1 MQVFD
6 FFIPSHLKFGID
18 SLNRIGSV
26 VSSVGNKVFLVT
38 ENELLSGK
46 IISRI
51 QTLLAERN
59 CEVILYDIPAK
70 IFSLNTNVIDKGA
83 LLARASYCDVI
94 VGVGGMRT
102 LSVAK
107 AIAMLIKNTKS
118 INDYIDGESIK
129 EESIPYIEVPTESKN
144 PFMFRNDFII
154 TDVRTRKLCIL
165 KAINGQP
172 CNVIYDPTIISDDN
186 LSQIMMNNL
195 ANAIEGY
202 LSMNSNFLSD
212 MMFLK
217 AIEMQAKYIVSA
229 VKDKDSDSVLF
240 LSLSGLMTSLG
251 LSMAS
256 IGIVGTVSE
265 VIEQKMQS
273 KNMGVASALLPYVI
287 EFCIPSSAEKLA
299 RIGAAMGINV
309 ESKTMLDVAVKV
321 IEFVKK
327 LAEDLELP
335 GKLSEFS
342 IKTDDLIGIADSAV
356 KIDGMNYLPRICNSE
371 ELYNIL
377 QLAF

>member
-83 LLARASYCDVI
+83 LLARTSYCDVI

-172 CNVIYDPTIISDDN
+172 CNVIYDPTVISDDN

-202 LSMNSNFLSD
+202 LSTNSNFLSD

-229 VKDKDSDSVLF
+229 VKDKDSDSTLF

-287 EFCIPSSAEKLA
+287 ELCIPSSAEKLA

>member
-144 PFMFRNDFII
+144 PFMFRNDFI
-154 TDVRTRKLCIL
+154 
-165 KAINGQP
+165 
-172 CNVIYDPTIISDDN
+172 
-186 LSQIMMNNL
+186 
-195 ANAIEGY
+195 
-202 LSMNSNFLSD
+202 
-212 MMFLK
+212 
-217 AIEMQAKYIVSA
+217 
-229 VKDKDSDSVLF
+229 
-240 LSLSGLMTSLG
+240 
-251 LSMAS
+251 
-256 IGIVGTVSE
+256 
-265 VIEQKMQS
+265 
-273 KNMGVASALLPYVI
+273 
-287 EFCIPSSAEKLA
+287 
-299 RIGAAMGINV
+299 
-309 ESKTMLDVAVKV
+309 
-321 IEFVKK
+321 
-327 LAEDLELP
+327 
-335 GKLSEFS
+335 
-342 IKTDDLIGIADSAV
+342 
-356 KIDGMNYLPRICNSE
+356 
-371 ELYNIL
+371 
-377 QLAF
+377 

>member
-172 CNVIYDPTIISDDN
+172 CNVIYDPTVISDDN
-186 LSQIMMNNL
+186 LSQI
-195 ANAIEGY
+195 IY
-202 LSMNSNFLSD
+202 LR
-212 MMFLK
+212 
-217 AIEMQAKYIVSA
+217 IQI
-229 VKDKDSDSVLF
+229 
-240 LSLSGLMTSLG
+240 
-251 LSMAS
+251 
-256 IGIVGTVSE
+256 
-265 VIEQKMQS
+265 
-273 KNMGVASALLPYVI
+273 
-287 EFCIPSSAEKLA
+287 FC
-299 RIGAAMGINV
+299 
-309 ESKTMLDVAVKV
+309 
-321 IEFVKK
+321 
-327 LAEDLELP
+327 
-335 GKLSEFS
+335 
-342 IKTDDLIGIADSAV
+342 LI
-356 KIDGMNYLPRICNSE
+356 
-371 ELYNIL
+371 
-377 QLAF
+377 